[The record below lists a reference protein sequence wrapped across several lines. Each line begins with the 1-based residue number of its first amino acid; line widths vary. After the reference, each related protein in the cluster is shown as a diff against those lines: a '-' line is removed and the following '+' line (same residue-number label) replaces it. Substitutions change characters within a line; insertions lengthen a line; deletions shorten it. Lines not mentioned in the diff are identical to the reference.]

1 MMGKERKMCAE
12 RTDSKA
18 TWRQKNGRGS
28 VQADRVRVMLV
39 VNLASHSP
47 VGISSWLGTVPP
59 SRKNELAG
67 RVCGHMTFTGFDRS
81 HGWILHGLGKA
92 QKRTNCRTPE

>member
-12 RTDSKA
+12 RTDGKA
-18 TWRQKNGRGS
+18 TGKQKNGRGS

-47 VGISSWLGTVPP
+47 CRYQLMVGHGAPQAARASWQAECAGT
-59 SRKNELAG
+59 
-67 RVCGHMTFTGFDRS
+67 
-81 HGWILHGLGKA
+81 
-92 QKRTNCRTPE
+92 